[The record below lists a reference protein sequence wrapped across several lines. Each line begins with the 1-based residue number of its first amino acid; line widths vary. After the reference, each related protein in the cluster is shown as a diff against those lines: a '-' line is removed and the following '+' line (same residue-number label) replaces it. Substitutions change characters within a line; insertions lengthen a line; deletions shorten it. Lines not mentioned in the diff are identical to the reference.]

1 MEGPTVTPQGG
12 ISYSRKIQVRD
23 YESAEA
29 SIWISFDLPKQD
41 DMTDEEYSS
50 HLISVARSNWFS
62 AKALVFEELG
72 LEFTVTE
79 GGIVQ
84 EVLKKN
90 FGNVTEVTKAV
101 PHSAAPQPV
110 TSGSSDLPSS
120 PPFSAE
126 TSDKSER
133 AANKQWALA
142 RWAAYPNEFWDNRES
157 KRNPKAPDLKHKD
170 TGMAVWLS

>member
-29 SIWISFDLPKQD
+29 SIWISFDLPKPD
-41 DMTDEEYSS
+41 EMTDEEFSS
-50 HLISVARSNWFS
+50 HLISTARANYFA

-90 FGNVTEVTKAV
+90 FGNVTEVTKASPPASPV
-101 PHSAAPQPV
+101 AAV
-110 TSGSSDLPSS
+110 AAESSDLPSS
-120 PPFSAE
+120 PPFAAD
-126 TSDKSER
+126 TDDKAQR
-133 AANKQWALA
+133 TANKKWAMA

-157 KRNPKAPDLKHKD
+157 KRNPRSPDLKHKE